1 MRNNLKERKN
11 DVISSMIG
19 VAGRVQTNGGDGERK
34 VLIVLGGEFRVDTAH
49 LVNVEG
55 KSMEDCSPLTRG
67 LSFD

>member
-1 MRNNLKERKN
+1 
-11 DVISSMIG
+11 MIG